1 MGRRHAVHGLRRVAR
16 DTWLTEPRFSSR
28 SNDAKLPPMGVDFAI
43 ELEAPQPTG
52 SFTEEEV
59 VAYYRATA
67 GEGAP
72 PLSTIRE
79 HVERALALSKST
91 GPDPTDALHSRFVDQ
106 YGRYRVWHDPGL
118 AEVGRTLGVPTLE
131 SFQVSAPRWCSAA
144 DGLRSVR
151 ALRAHSKESR
161 GDDAELIDCLTLVEQ
176 ILEIAERD
184 GRGWRLDVVTAI
196 QLAANDDG

>member
-1 MGRRHAVHGLRRVAR
+1 
-16 DTWLTEPRFSSR
+16 
-28 SNDAKLPPMGVDFAI
+28 MGVDFAI
-43 ELEAPQPTG
+43 ELEAPQPNAT
-52 SFTEEEV
+52 FTEEEV

-72 PLSTIRE
+72 LLANIRE

-91 GPDPTDALHSRFVDQ
+91 GHDPTEALHNRFVDQ
-106 YGRYRVWHDPGL
+106 YGRYRIWHDPRL
-118 AEVGRTLGVPTLE
+118 AEIARTLGVPTLD
-131 SFQVSAPRWCSAA
+131 SFQVAAPRWCSAA

-161 GDDAELIDCLTLVEQ
+161 GHDTDLIDCLTLVEQ

-184 GRGWRLDVVTAI
+184 GRGWRL
-196 QLAANDDG
+196 LAMW